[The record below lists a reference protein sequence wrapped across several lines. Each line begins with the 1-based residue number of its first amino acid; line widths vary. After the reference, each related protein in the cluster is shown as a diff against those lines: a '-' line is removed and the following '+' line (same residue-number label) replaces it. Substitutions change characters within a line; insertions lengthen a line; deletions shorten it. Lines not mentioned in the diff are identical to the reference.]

1 MGAPGGCSVVGLHGR
16 VSLLEGLGAGLAAG
30 VRREEEI
37 VGWLAAAPAEAGVGE
52 LARGD
57 GVHGLAPGAA
67 PGGVRVGRVGGG
79 RRGARPLADAGE
91 VEDGEAAAAGPHRR
105 RPPHH
110 VVADHALHRPP
121 RQLVL
126 DLLHQLRH
134 RPISPRR
141 RLRRRHTRSAGAAA
155 RVGAGAAC
163 CCRCCCAAAAGRR
176 SGRPLLRRAA
186 ALAATPMIPPA
197 RATLL
202 LLRSILRGRIGEGR
216 IGPMRSGAG
225 RRRGAV
231 GNIRAVER
239 VAIRRGKKAPRRAS
253 AAAAVAA
260 AAIGGGH
267 RAAGSK
273 PRVPESS
280 VCGEMRWGARD
291 E

>member
-141 RLRRRHTRSAGAAA
+141 RLRRRHTRRRRRGGTGRSG
-155 RVGAGAAC
+155 R
-163 CCRCCCAAAAGRR
+163 RMLLPLLLLRRRRGRR

-202 LLRSILRGRIGEGR
+202 LLRSILRGRIGGGQDRADAIGCGGGGAGR
-216 IGPMRSGAG
+216 WGNIRGGRAGSPFGAG
-225 RRRGAV
+225 RRHRDG
-231 GNIRAVER
+231 
-239 VAIRRGKKAPRRAS
+239 AS
-253 AAAAVAA
+253 AAAAVAAA

-267 RAAGSK
+267 RAAG
-273 PRVPESS
+273 E
-280 VCGEMRWGARD
+280 
-291 E
+291 

>member
-141 RLRRRHTRSAGAAA
+141 RLRRRHTRRRRRG
-155 RVGAGAAC
+155 GTG
-163 CCRCCCAAAAGRR
+163 R
-176 SGRPLLRRAA
+176 SGRRMLL
-186 ALAATPMIPPA
+186 P
-197 RATLL
+197 LL
-202 LLRSILRGRIGEGR
+202 LLRSILRGRIGGGQDRADAIGCGGGGAGR
-216 IGPMRSGAG
+216 WGNIRGGRAGSPYGAG
-225 RRRGAV
+225 RRHRDG
-231 GNIRAVER
+231 
-239 VAIRRGKKAPRRAS
+239 AS
-253 AAAAVAA
+253 AAAAVAAA

-267 RAAGSK
+267 RAAG
-273 PRVPESS
+273 E
-280 VCGEMRWGARD
+280 
-291 E
+291 